1 MDKEFTPEV
10 DMDEEEPLILNLEL
24 EDGKEVACEVVGI
37 FEVEEVEYIAL
48 VPEDDDQ
55 VLIYRY
61 TENDDAEE
69 VELDQIEDDEE
80 FDKVTAAFWEIFG
93 EEDFEKEED

>member
-1 MDKEFTPEV
+1 MDKEFIKDIDAE
-10 DMDEEEPLILNLEL
+10 DEPLILNLEL
-24 EDGKEVACEVVGI
+24 EDGREVACEVIGI
-37 FEVEEVEYIAL
+37 YEVEEKEYIAL

-61 TENDDAEE
+61 SENDEAEE

-80 FDKVTAAFWEIFG
+80 FDKVTAAFWDIFG
-93 EEDFEKEED
+93 EDDFEKDEE